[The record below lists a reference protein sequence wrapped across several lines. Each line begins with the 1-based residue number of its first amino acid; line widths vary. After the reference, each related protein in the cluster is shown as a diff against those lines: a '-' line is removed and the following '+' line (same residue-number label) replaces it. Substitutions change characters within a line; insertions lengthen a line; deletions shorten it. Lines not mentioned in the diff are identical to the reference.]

1 MLVLGMDTATRT
13 ASIGLVEEN
22 RIVGEFSLQVDR
34 VHSKKL
40 MPMVDQL
47 LEAAGVEATQIE
59 AIAVSAGPGSFTGL
73 RIGMATAKGLAYA
86 LSVPLTGVS
95 TLAGLCYNCIPAD
108 ALLCPILDARMSEFY
123 TALYR
128 WENEQ
133 LVPVIEDSVMRREKL
148 IQMLAGEEGPKIVVA
163 DQALES
169 NLNLNEAFSG
179 SILYAPPHQALPRG
193 VSIALLGY
201 KQIENGAG
209 DSLLSLQPAYLRRSQ
224 AEILYGQKGRA

>member
-1 MLVLGMDTATRT
+1 MDTATRT

-47 LEAAGVEATQIE
+47 LEAAGVEATKIE

-86 LSVPLTGVS
+86 LSVPLIGVS

-128 WENEQ
+128 WENGQ